1 MVGWIVGT
9 IVVEVLIVAIGVF
22 GSVSIPGLSTGESE
36 AIVVRVAV
44 DVLPTILGILLL
56 CRRRG
61 DHRVHR
67 QQLSPDAREQ
77 PDAGRLSAVH
87 QSPGDRSP
95 DPALHPSARAR
106 AGRGGFIALKF
117 FTTILQMALWAYT
130 MYGAAI
136 TPALLAAFVWPRAT
150 RQGGIAAMVIG
161 MVTTLGW
168 EIVAKMRSIDGNPRT
183 PSATKQSIPRSFSRS
198 ARSSSSAWR
207 RRRRTKKTSR
217 GSAERTRTKDQG
229 PYHRRVRVLLIS
241 TYDLGRQPFGL
252 ASPAAWL
259 RAEGVEVTCADLS
272 RSSLPQEAVRAA
284 ALVAFFLPMHTA
296 TRMALPAID
305 RVRALNPSAR
315 LVAYGLYAP
324 LNESLLR
331 ERGVETILG
340 PEFEEESG
348 RDDPEGSCHRDAGR
362 ATRPGRALPR
372 IEFKTPDRSELPP
385 LERYAK
391 LQMPDGSKRV
401 VGYTE
406 GSRGCKHLCRHCPIV
421 PVYQGRFRVIP
432 VEIVL
437 ADIRAQVAAGAQHIT
452 FGDPD
457 FFNGV
462 THALRIVRA
471 LASEHPG
478 ISYDVT
484 IKVEHL
490 IRHADALPELAA
502 TSCAFITSAVESIDD
517 EVLAR
522 LAKGHTR
529 ADFERAVSLCRAAGV
544 PLSPTFV
551 AFTPWTTTQGY
562 AELLDEIERLDLV
575 DHVAPIQ
582 LAIRLLITAGSPL
595 LELPEIRE
603 IAGPF
608 NPRSLTH
615 PWVHARSGSRP
626 PAARDRAARRAAR
639 QRSAA

>member
-1 MVGWIVGT
+1 
-9 IVVEVLIVAIGVF
+9 
-22 GSVSIPGLSTGESE
+22 
-36 AIVVRVAV
+36 
-44 DVLPTILGILLL
+44 
-56 CRRRG
+56 
-61 DHRVHR
+61 
-67 QQLSPDAREQ
+67 
-77 PDAGRLSAVH
+77 
-87 QSPGDRSP
+87 
-95 DPALHPSARAR
+95 
-106 AGRGGFIALKF
+106 
-117 FTTILQMALWAYT
+117 
-130 MYGAAI
+130 
-136 TPALLAAFVWPRAT
+136 
-150 RQGGIAAMVIG
+150 
-161 MVTTLGW
+161 
-168 EIVAKMRSIDGNPRT
+168 
-183 PSATKQSIPRSFSRS
+183 
-198 ARSSSSAWR
+198 
-207 RRRRTKKTSR
+207 
-217 GSAERTRTKDQG
+217 
-229 PYHRRVRVLLIS
+229 VRVLLIS

-272 RSSLPQEAVRAA
+272 RTSLPQDAVRAA
-284 ALVAFFLPMHTA
+284 ELVAFFLPMHTA

-315 LVAYGLYAP
+315 LAAYGLYAP

-340 PEFEEESG
+340 PEFEEDLVKVVRGFRLVSEKTLKG
-348 RDDPEGSCHRDAGR
+348 H
-362 ATRPGRALPR
+362 TTTLPR
-372 IEFKTPDRSELPP
+372 IDFKTPDRSALPA

-421 PVYQGRFRVIP
+421 PVYQGRFRAVP
-432 VEIVL
+432 VETVL

-462 THALRIVRA
+462 THALRIVGG

-478 ISYDVT
+478 ISYDAT
-484 IKVEHL
+484 IKIEHL

-502 TSCAFITSAVESIDD
+502 TNCAFITSAVESVDD

-529 ADFERAVSLCRAAGV
+529 ADFERAVGLCRAAGV
-544 PLSPTFV
+544 PLSATFV
-551 AFTPWTTTQGY
+551 AFTPWTTTHGY

-575 DHVAPIQ
+575 ENVAPIQ

-608 NPRSLTH
+608 NPHSLTH
-615 PWVHARSGSRP
+615 PWVHADPEVDGLQREIERLVGRHVNASRRELFHTVRRLVGRGSRAADYAEHAELF
-626 PAARDRAARRAAR
+626 PARATIPYLTEPWYC
-639 QRSAA
+639 

>member
-1 MVGWIVGT
+1 
-9 IVVEVLIVAIGVF
+9 
-22 GSVSIPGLSTGESE
+22 
-36 AIVVRVAV
+36 
-44 DVLPTILGILLL
+44 
-56 CRRRG
+56 
-61 DHRVHR
+61 
-67 QQLSPDAREQ
+67 
-77 PDAGRLSAVH
+77 
-87 QSPGDRSP
+87 
-95 DPALHPSARAR
+95 
-106 AGRGGFIALKF
+106 
-117 FTTILQMALWAYT
+117 
-130 MYGAAI
+130 
-136 TPALLAAFVWPRAT
+136 
-150 RQGGIAAMVIG
+150 
-161 MVTTLGW
+161 
-168 EIVAKMRSIDGNPRT
+168 
-183 PSATKQSIPRSFSRS
+183 
-198 ARSSSSAWR
+198 
-207 RRRRTKKTSR
+207 
-217 GSAERTRTKDQG
+217 
-229 PYHRRVRVLLIS
+229 LLIS

-272 RSSLPQEAVRAA
+272 RTSLPKDAVRAA
-284 ALVAFFLPMHTA
+284 ELVAFFLPMHTA

-340 PEFEEESG
+340 PEFEEDLVAATLKGTATTLEG
-348 RDDPEGSCHRDAGR
+348 RTTTTLRGR
-362 ATRPGRALPR
+362 TSFR
-372 IEFKTPDRSELPP
+372 TPDRSALPA

-421 PVYQGRFRVIP
+421 PVYQGRFRAVP
-432 VEIVL
+432 VETLL
-437 ADIRAQVAAGAQHIT
+437 ADVRAQAAAGAQHIT

-462 THALRIVRA
+462 THALRIVRG
-471 LASEHPG
+471 LAGEHPG
-478 ISYDVT
+478 MSYDVT
-484 IKVEHL
+484 IKIEHL

-502 TSCAFITSAVESIDD
+502 TNCAFITSAVESIDN

-551 AFTPWTTTQGY
+551 AFTPWTTTHGY

-575 DHVAPIQ
+575 ENVAPIQ

-608 NPRSLTH
+608 NPHSLTH
-615 PWVHARSGSRP
+615 PWSHTDPEVDSLQREIERLVGRHVNAPRHELFHAVRRIVGRGSRAADHAHHAEP
-626 PAARDRAARRAAR
+626 FPARATIPYLTEPWYC
-639 QRSAA
+639 